1 MDEKKVVIVT
11 GANGGMG
18 KAIVEQLLAQGQ
30 IVIALDLSI
39 TALVSID
46 NPSLQLYEVSVL
58 DEVCIQ
64 QIIEDIFLQY
74 GRIDGLVNAV
84 GIAQSA
90 VPIEEVST
98 EQWDRLMNVNVKS
111 LFIMTKA
118 VVPYMKEK
126 KQGSI
131 VTVASISAV
140 RPRPGLQAYI
150 ASKGAAESFTRA
162 LAIELAPF
170 QIRVN
175 TIHPGPAD
183 TKMLSQ
189 FTAAGADV
197 EQTRKEVFVQSV
209 PLGRLVT
216 PSDIAGAVSYLL
228 SDIASMVT
236 GTTLHVD
243 GGRGL

>member
-1 MDEKKVVIVT
+1 MDKKKVVIVT

-18 KAIVEQLLAQGQ
+18 KAIVEQLLAQGN

-39 TALVSID
+39 TALASV
-46 NPSLQLYEVSVL
+46 NNHSLQSYEVNVL
-58 DEVCIQ
+58 DEVCVR
-64 QIIEDIFLQY
+64 QIIQDISLQF
-74 GRIDGLVNAV
+74 GRIDGLVNTV
-84 GIAQSA
+84 GIAQSTT
-90 VPIEEVST
+90 PIEEVSI
-98 EQWDRLMNVNVKS
+98 EQWDHLMNVNVKS

-126 KQGSI
+126 KYGSI
-131 VTVASISAV
+131 VTIASISAV

-175 TIHPGPAD
+175 TIHPGPTD

-189 FTAAGADV
+189 FTANDADV
-197 EQTRKEVFVQSV
+197 EQTRQEVFIQSV

-216 PSDIAGAVSYLL
+216 PSDIAGAVCYLL
-228 SDIASMVT
+228 SDVASVVT